1 MRKLSTEQRAQIL
14 TALVEG
20 NSMASTTRMFGASKI
35 TILRLLADAGTVARR
50 YHDANV
56 RCLESEH
63 VQCDE
68 IWAFVHCK
76 RNNVPEHLRGM
87 PGIGDT
93 WTWTAIDADSK
104 LMCDWYVGQ
113 RDSGAAYEFMKTLA
127 PRFANRI
134 QITTD
139 GLYAYRNAMGTYFD
153 VDTRCDYAQCIK
165 DYVDEPGPRNKAP
178 GKYSPGRV
186 TSMEVKVCWG
196 TPDTS
201 RISTSNVERSN
212 LTMRMGM
219 RRFTRLTNGFS
230 KKIENHRH
238 AVALHFFHYNF
249 IRKHQAIKTTPAVMA
264 GVANEPWTMLD
275 FVKMLEREEEMAG
288 GRITDYKPAASKKN
302 RADESESTT

>member
-1 MRKLSTEQRAQIL
+1 MRKLSTEQRAMIL

-20 NSMASTTRMFGASKI
+20 NSIASITRMFGASKV
-35 TILRLLADAGTVARR
+35 TILRLLADAGTLARK

-56 RCLESEH
+56 RCLETTH
-63 VQCDE
+63 LQCDG

-76 RNNVPEHLRGM
+76 RNNVPEHLKGF
-87 PGIGDT
+87 PGVGDA

-104 LMCDWYVGQ
+104 LMVDWMTGQ
-113 RDSGAAYEFMKTLA
+113 RDSGLAYDLMKTLA
-127 PRFANRI
+127 PRFSNRI

-139 GLYAYRNAMGTYFD
+139 GLHAYKNAMGTYFD
-153 VDTRCDYAQCIK
+153 LNNGCDYSQCIK
-165 DYVDEPGPRNKAP
+165 DYVDEPGAKNKAP

-196 TPDTS
+196 NPDPD
-201 RISTSNVERSN
+201 RISTSNVERAN

-230 KKIENHRH
+230 KKLDNHKH

-249 IRKHQAIKTTPAVMA
+249 IRKHQSIKTTPAVMA
-264 GVANEPWTMLD
+264 GVANMPWTMVD
-275 FVKMLEREEEMAG
+275 FVKMLEREEKETG
-288 GRITDYKPAASKKN
+288 GRLTDYKAAASKKRDAETEN
-302 RADESESTT
+302 SAT